1 MELGDL
7 LGQLGGTLEIHETER
22 ERRRQKSR
30 FLGLGQSDEDEEGEE
45 GGGVPGCLH
54 NDSDGMQGRLERT
67 RERVDEKK

>member
-22 ERRRQKSR
+22 ERRRQKGR

-45 GGGVPGCLH
+45 GGEYQAASTMILMEC
-54 NDSDGMQGRLERT
+54 
-67 RERVDEKK
+67 RVDSKGPERESR